1 MGHAR
6 VLCDFSPLASDV
18 VDLPE
23 LKAACRADDFS
34 DDDALI
40 AAFGRAAAARIE
52 RLTGRLLT
60 ERTVTMRMAGLPCG
74 RTPVRLRGGRVAD
87 VTSITVNGVSVTGFE
102 VVGDA
107 PAHLIPAADW
117 PAAIGQGY
125 PVEIVYTAGF
135 FVAPS
140 DLAHAVKMLTVDL
153 YDHRSS
159 GSSDQSNAA
168 PATVMA
174 LIEPHRILP
183 W

>member
-6 VLCDFSPLASDV
+6 VLCDVSPLASDV
-18 VDLPE
+18 VDLPA
-23 LKAACRADDFS
+23 LKAACRADDFN
-34 DDDALI
+34 DDDPLI

-60 ERTVTMRMAGLPCG
+60 ERTVTMRLAGLPCG
-74 RTPVRLRGGRVAD
+74 RTPVRLRGGRVSA
-87 VTSITVNGVSVTGFE
+87 VSSVTVNGVAVTAFE
-102 VVGDA
+102 IVGDA

-117 PAAIGQGY
+117 PAASGDGY
-125 PVEIVYTAGF
+125 PVEIAYTAGF
-135 FVAPS
+135 SVVPS
-140 DLAHAVKMLTVDL
+140 DLAHAVKMMTVDL